1 MQRYIFEND
10 AVRMLQTY
18 LRHLSYH
25 DGSLPAVPIDGIF
38 DSATRSAL
46 SEYQRTRAL
55 PVTGSADRETFDR
68 LRDEYLE
75 SLAKRSPP
83 MAVELF
89 PRAPENYSL
98 GEGDCGFLADAVI
111 YMLCELSTLYGF
123 GDGIFESS
131 TFDSAVADALRHF
144 QSKNALE
151 ASGRVDR
158 ATWDALA
165 AQHNYLLYKGQ

>member
-83 MAVELF
+83 EAVELF
-89 PRAPENYSL
+89 PRAPEDFAIR
-98 GEGDCGFLADAVI
+98 EGDGGFLASAVI
-111 YMLCELSTLYGF
+111 YMLGELSALYGF
-123 GDGIFESS
+123 GEEIFTSRVFDG
-131 TFDSAVADALRHF
+131 AVAEALREF
-144 QSKNALE
+144 QKKNFLFP
-151 ASGRVDR
+151 SGAVDR